1 MYVEMWIIELNS
13 QTNDMRSEYKTLSY
27 VLISLLLNQLKV
39 TLSTKKVIIIIS

>member
-13 QTNDMRSEYKTLSY
+13 QTNDMRWEYKTLSY
-27 VLISLLLNQLKV
+27 ILILLLLNQLKV